1 MKKYETKQ
9 RKRILAVL
17 SEHTDKQFYI
27 EDLEEMLNSEGQISR
42 SAIYRNIKQMVEEGV
57 IKKYA
62 SNNGRKYLYQY
73 FESEGCLGHIHLKCL
88 VCGKIYHL
96 DNQTSIAISNEI
108 AKSSQFKI
116 DKGESFLYGVC
127 NECV

>member
-17 SEHTDKQFYI
+17 REHTDQQFYI
-27 EDLEEMLNSEGQISR
+27 EDLEEALKEEGEISR

-62 SNNGRKYLYQY
+62 SNKGRKYLYQY
-73 FESEGCLGHIHLKCL
+73 FENEVCLGHIHVKCL
-88 VCGKIYHL
+88 RCGKIYHVNHQVSRL
-96 DNQTSIAISNEI
+96 ISEEI
-108 AKSSQFKI
+108 FNSLHFKI
-116 DKGESFLYGVC
+116 DKGESVLYGIC
-127 NECV
+127 NECA